1 MNEKEIA
8 SFIDHTLLKPES
20 TIENIEVLCGQA
32 ILYGFKTVC
41 VNSGW
46 VSTASDFLSGSGV
59 GVTSVIGFPFGANA
73 EIAKVYE
80 VTDAIANGADEL
92 DFVINIGLLKS
103 GEYGRVLEEL
113 THLISKATPYA
124 LSENDKIITKVIIE
138 TGLLNDDEKITATKI
153 AVDAGA
159 DFVKTCTGFSVGE
172 ATVDDVIL
180 MLDNGAPAVKASGGV
195 NTLEKFNNMIKAGAT
210 RIGTSSGI
218 RIIKESL
225 GEEFTTQNS
234 Y

>member
-8 SFIDHTLLKPES
+8 GFIDHTLLKPEA

-32 ILYGFKTVC
+32 VLYGFKTVC

-46 VSTASDFLSGSGV
+46 VSTASDFLVGSGV
-59 GVTSVIGFPFGANA
+59 AVTSVIGFPFGANA
-73 EIAKVYE
+73 EIAKIYE

-113 THLISKATPYA
+113 THLISRAVPATM
-124 LSENDKIITKVIIE
+124 SENDKIITKVIIE
-138 TGLLNDDEKITATKI
+138 TGLLTDDEKMTATKI
-153 AVDAGA
+153 SVDAGA
-159 DFVKTCTGFSVGE
+159 DFVKTCTGFSIGE
-172 ATVDDVIL
+172 ATVDDINLIL
-180 MLDNGAPAVKASGGV
+180 ASGAPQVKASGGV
-195 NTLEKFNNMIKAGAT
+195 NTLEKFTNMINAGAT

-225 GEEFTTQNS
+225 GEEFTAQNS

>member
-46 VSTASDFLSGSGV
+46 VSTASDFLSGSGI

-80 VTDAIANGADEL
+80 VTDAVANGADEL